1 MCCLF
6 FLAPPS
12 VPGLWAAKGLSW
24 QRRTQHWLWKTEDDH
39 CLTTRQNS
47 LKHWVLSCVY
57 ADFDFYSKTCLCLLI
72 KKNAKVISFLPP
84 SPHVKLYFICG
95 IISVALSQSQSCLT
109 SEVGI
114 LCRTLKT
121 WCENGVT
128 YNTLRSNCVLG
139 GAYSGVLLC
148 RLTPS

>member
-6 FLAPPS
+6 FLAPIPR

-39 CLTTRQNS
+39 CLTTRQRIP

-72 KKNAKVISFLPP
+72 KKKMPSDLFPASP
-84 SPHVKLYFICG
+84 SPPREAVLYLWHH
-95 IISVALSQSQSCLT
+95 LSCSHFHRAGSCLT

-128 YNTLRSNCVLG
+128 YNTLRK
-139 GAYSGVLLC
+139 
-148 RLTPS
+148 